1 MASHG
6 MAARRLVA
14 CAALVF
20 LAPAGCS
27 DVLSNVEPGNEE
39 KSETGTRGMGPFGG
53 ADGEAPSQALSAST
67 DCPNRCALPMKE
79 RPNMPAGTAQ
89 MFEVDEVARLLGN
102 GSSAPFTWR
111 NASGAV
117 ELGIPEGYG
126 GRMASGLNNWG
137 QTAGYVTIDGVEKYA
152 AAWEPDGTPVVLRSS
167 RGGPPVPGEALAISD
182 SSVIVGRTTDGRAF
196 RSHWRTGFRYLG
208 EAGTAAHDVDWHAR
222 AVGYYTSASGT
233 RRPALWAADGTLTDL
248 GTLPGHTGGQAVA
261 ISPRTGIV
269 VGVST
274 GGGAERGWIW
284 TADEG
289 MKPLP
294 EGFKPKD
301 VNAYGEVAGWSGGT
315 DWPNAVC
322 AVWWHGYGLR
332 PLPLTPGASGCEAH
346 SINSWGDVAGF
357 TESVEQDGRH
367 LIIVRAPVVWTWASK
382 KYRYGF

>member
-1 MASHG
+1 
-6 MAARRLVA
+6 MAARRLFA

-39 KSETGTRGMGPFGG
+39 KSSDTGTQGNGPFEGPE
-53 ADGEAPSQALSAST
+53 GEAPSQAMSAST
-67 DCPNRCALPMKE
+67 DCPNRCALSMKD
-79 RPNMPAGTAQ
+79 RPNMPAGTTQ
-89 MFEVDEVARLLGN
+89 IFEVDEVARLLGN
-102 GSSAPFTWR
+102 GSSGSSAFTWR
-111 NASGAV
+111 NATGAV
-117 ELGIPEGYG
+117 NLRVPEGYG
-126 GRMASGLNNWG
+126 GGVASGMNNWG
-137 QTAGYVTIDGVEKYA
+137 QTAGSVIIQGTQHYA

-167 RGGPPVPGEALAISD
+167 RGGPVVPGEALAISD

-208 EAGTAAHDVDWHAR
+208 AAGTAAYDVDWHGR
-222 AVGYYTSASGT
+222 AIGYYTNASGAK
-233 RRPALWAADGTLTDL
+233 RPALWAADGTLTDL
-248 GTLPGHTGGQAVA
+248 GALPGHTGGEAVA
-261 ISPRTGIV
+261 ISPRTGFV

-284 TADEG
+284 TANAG

-294 EGFKPKD
+294 EGFKPAD

-322 AVWWHGYGLR
+322 AVWWEGYGLR
-332 PLPLTPGASGCEAH
+332 PLPLPPQVSGCRVH

-357 TESVEQDGRH
+357 SESMETDGRFMFV
-367 LIIVRAPVVWTWASK
+367 VRTPVVWTWASK